1 MKSVIGWIKS
11 NLVTVISI
19 LLMLA
24 SIGVIGWSIMRG
36 GAAAETASA
45 DLNKMVTKLD
55 GYSKVSVPFPP
66 ADVDAPPE
74 EITGVTINPAT
85 LKRLDDVYGKMTRE
99 YEQVIGPILAH
110 NKQGHNLLV
119 PGVLP
124 TTDASHLRHEART
137 AYRKAFEDMM
147 EPYEESQPDAARL
160 NAISPLNPAELQFE
174 LQRVEEGYR
183 PLGLG
188 ATGANAGGLTEADRK
203 ALDEQKSQRAQE
215 MLVERAR
222 QAHIYADTSIQ
233 SPGFPF
239 QVGAWSLATGLPTL
253 KQIWEGHQEL
263 WVQQDIVRAIGVANN
278 VDQPDNSVI
287 DSPVKRLISIT
298 VIPGNVGTTTMGGM
312 GKAGEDKAAASGGA
326 GMYGGGYGAGG
337 FGEGGYGAMQ
347 GAGAYGDPGMSG
359 MPGAGGAAPV
369 ASAGSPDQ
377 ALNVNFHTGPSG
389 RVSNAIYDV
398 IHARVVMVVDYQK
411 LPQLFNAI
419 SEVNFM
425 TVLDCQIQDVDEY
438 AALLE
443 GYVYGSGDAVRVDML
458 IETIWLRDWT
468 VPLMPA
474 EVKQAMGL
482 GDPGAVVAPEEAP
495 AF

>member
-1 MKSVIGWIKS
+1 MKSVMGWIKS
-11 NLVTVISI
+11 NLLTVVSVM
-19 LLMLA
+19 LMLV
-24 SIGVIGWSIMRG
+24 SIGVIGWSIMHG

-55 GYSKVSVPFPP
+55 GYSRVSVPFPP

-110 NKQGHNLLV
+110 NKRGHDLLV

-124 TTDASHLRHEART
+124 ITDASHLRHEART
-137 AYRKAFEDMM
+137 AYRVAFEDMM
-147 EPYEESQPDAARL
+147 EPYEESRPDAARL
-160 NAISPLNPAELQFE
+160 NAIGPLNPAELQFE

-188 ATGANAGGLTEADRK
+188 ATGTNTGGLTEADRK

-222 QAHIYADTSIQ
+222 QAHIYADTNIQ

-253 KQIWEGHQEL
+253 KQIWDGHQEL
-263 WVQQDIVRAIGVANN
+263 WVQQDIVRAIGVANT
-278 VDQPDNSVI
+278 VDQPDSSVI
-287 DSPVKRLISIT
+287 ESPVKRLISVT

-312 GKAGEDKAAASGGA
+312 GTAGEDKSTASGS
-326 GMYGGGYGAGG
+326 GGGYGAG
-337 FGEGGYGAMQ
+337 YGAGP
-347 GAGAYGDPGMSG
+347 GAGPGAGYADPGMG
-359 MPGAGGAAPV
+359 GTPGAAAAPV
-369 ASAGSPDQ
+369 AAAGSPDQ
-377 ALNVNFHTGPSG
+377 PLNVNFHTGPSG

-398 IHARVVMVVDYQK
+398 IHARVVMVVDYQQ
-411 LPQLFNAI
+411 LPQLFDAI

-425 TVLDCQIQDVDEY
+425 TVLDCQVQDVDEY

-474 EVKQAMGL
+474 EVKQALGL
-482 GDPGAVVAPEEAP
+482 GDPSAVVAPEEAP

>member
-11 NLVTVISI
+11 NLVTVVSV
-19 LLMLA
+19 LLMLV
-24 SIGVIGWSIMRG
+24 SIGVIGWSVMRG

-55 GYSKVSVPFPP
+55 GYSRVSIPFPP

-110 NKQGHNLLV
+110 NKRGHGLLV

-124 TTDASHLRHEART
+124 TPDAGHLQHETRT
-137 AYRKAFEDMM
+137 AYRKAFENMI
-147 EPYEESQPDAARL
+147 EPYEETDPDAARL
-160 NAISPLNPAELQFE
+160 NAIGPLNPAELQFE

-183 PLGLG
+183 PLGFG
-188 ATGANAGGLTEADRK
+188 ATGNNTAGGLTEADRK
-203 ALDEQKSQRAQE
+203 ALDGQKSERAQE

-222 QAHIYADTSIQ
+222 QAHIYADTNIQ

-239 QVGAWSLATGLPTL
+239 QVGVWSLATGLPTL
-253 KQIWEGHQEL
+253 TQIWEGHQEL

-278 VDQPDNSVI
+278 VDQPDSSVI
-287 DSPVKRLISIT
+287 ESPVKRLISVT
-298 VIPGNVGTTTMGGM
+298 VIPGYVGTTTMGGM
-312 GKAGEDKAAASGGA
+312 GTAGEDKSTASGG
-326 GMYGGGYGAGG
+326 GGGYGGGYGG
-337 FGEGGYGAMQ
+337 GGYGGGS
-347 GAGAYGDPGMSG
+347 GAGFTDPGM
-359 MPGAGGAAPV
+359 GGAAAP
-369 ASAGSPDQ
+369 ATGAGSPDQ
-377 ALNVNFHTGPSG
+377 PLNVNFHTGPSG

-398 IHARVVMVVDYQK
+398 KHARVVMVADFQQLPK
-411 LPQLFNAI
+411 LFDAI

-425 TVLDCQIQDVDEY
+425 TVLDCQVQDVDEY

-443 GYVYGSGDAVRVDML
+443 GYVYGAGDAVRVDML

-474 EVKQAMGL
+474 EVKQSLGL
-482 GDPGAVVAPEEAP
+482 ADPSAVVAPGETSG
-495 AF
+495 F